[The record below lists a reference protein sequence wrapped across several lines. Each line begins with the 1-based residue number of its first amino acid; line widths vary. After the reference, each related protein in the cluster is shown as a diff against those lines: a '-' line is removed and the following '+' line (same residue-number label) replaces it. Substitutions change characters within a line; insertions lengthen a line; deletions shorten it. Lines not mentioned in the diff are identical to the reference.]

1 MFNSKAN
8 YKKFHDEI
16 YDLVKRII
24 GDSDKTKNY
33 LEYFDDVRK
42 SVNIKTLLKILGY
55 IICAL
60 IEGVVNHIRKIND
73 GKSNWKAKCYEFC
86 YKINKAVSYIDEYRA
101 IVDFIA
107 CYCKHY
113 TEEVLT
119 IADFDDF
126 TISAYYE
133 KDIFENFFSSPELD
147 IPLYFHYYTIAMVC
161 IEIMNI
167 NGWFNSIEDIDKFL
181 DNNNYYWYWYNDMKT
196 AFNSREEDKGE
207 LLYKLTI
214 IGLLLR
220 TKREIESSQ
229 ED

>member
-8 YKKFHDEI
+8 YKKFHEI

-33 LEYFDDVRK
+33 LEYFDVVRK
-42 SVNIKTLLKILGY
+42 SVNIKTLLKMLGY

-60 IEGVVNHIRKIND
+60 IKGVVNHIRKIND
-73 GKSNWKAKCYEFC
+73 GKSNWAAKCYEFG

-101 IVDFIA
+101 ITDFIA
-107 CYCKHY
+107 CYCKQY
-113 TEEVLT
+113 TKEVLT
-119 IADFDDF
+119 IANFDDF
-126 TISAYYE
+126 AISTYYE

-147 IPLYFHYYTIAMVC
+147 TPLYFHYYTIAMVC
-161 IEIMNI
+161 IEIINI
-167 NGWFNSIEDIDKFL
+167 NGWFNSIENF
-181 DNNNYYWYWYNDMKT
+181 DNYNHYWYWYNDMRT
-196 AFNSREEDKGE
+196 ALDSREEDKGE
-207 LLYKLTI
+207 LLYKLTV

-220 TKREIESSQ
+220 AKREIESPQ

>member
-8 YKKFHDEI
+8 YKKFHEI

-73 GKSNWKAKCYEFC
+73 GKSNWRAKCYEFC
-86 YKINKAVSYIDEYRA
+86 YKINKAVSYIDEYRT
-101 IVDFIA
+101 ITDFIA

-113 TEEVLT
+113 TKEVLT
-119 IADFDDF
+119 IANFDEF
-126 TISAYYE
+126 IINTYYN
-133 KDIFENFFSSPELD
+133 KDIFETQFSSFELD

-161 IEIMNI
+161 IDIMNA
-167 NGWFNSIEDIDKFL
+167 NGRLNSIENFDKYI
-181 DNNNYYWYWYNDMKT
+181 DNNIDSRYWYNDMKT
-196 AFNSREEDKGE
+196 ALNSREEDKGE
-207 LLYKLTI
+207 LLYKLSVV
-214 IGLLLR
+214 GLLR
-220 TKREIESSQ
+220 MAKREIESSQ